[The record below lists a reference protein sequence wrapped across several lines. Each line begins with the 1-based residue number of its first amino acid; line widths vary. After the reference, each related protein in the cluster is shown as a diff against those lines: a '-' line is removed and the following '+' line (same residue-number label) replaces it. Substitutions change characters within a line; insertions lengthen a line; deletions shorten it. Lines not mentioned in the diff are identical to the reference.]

1 VTRVDVAAVA
11 LLLATSQSAC
21 LFRASRDSFQYYTLA
36 SSADPPVKS
45 ASSLT
50 VGLGPVTLPG
60 YLSGPSL
67 MTRVDDTRVR
77 YAEGDRWAEP
87 LSKQFTRTL
96 REDLS
101 RALGGAR
108 IIDYAW
114 YPSAP
119 VEVAVAVNVL
129 AFEVDATGTATL
141 TAGWALRDPHSH
153 QVGYEGQSAIVE
165 PAGGTPGETKGE
177 AAAAAL
183 SRALAQM
190 SREIAVAIVTNTRSR

>member
-1 VTRVDVAAVA
+1 
-11 LLLATSQSAC
+11 
-21 LFRASRDSFQYYTLA
+21 
-36 SSADPPVKS
+36 
-45 ASSLT
+45 
-50 VGLGPVTLPG
+50 
-60 YLSGPSL
+60 
-67 MTRVDDTRVR
+67 
-77 YAEGDRWAEP
+77 
-87 LSKQFTRTL
+87 FTRTL

-129 AFEVDATGTATL
+129 AFEVDTTGTATL

-165 PAGGTPGETKGE
+165 PAGGTPGATKGGRRRSGAE
-177 AAAAAL
+177 PCACP
-183 SRALAQM
+183 
-190 SREIAVAIVTNTRSR
+190 AVARDRGRDRYQSAQPLDEPCPRPTRRDIASSGFKPRARPAGSRVPAGLPAPPATCPS

>member
-1 VTRVDVAAVA
+1 VTRVDVVAVA

-21 LFRASRDSFQYYTLA
+21 LFRASRDSFRYYTLA
-36 SSADPPVKS
+36 SSTDPPVKS

-50 VGLGPVTLPG
+50 VGLGPVALPG
-60 YLSGPSL
+60 YLSEPSL

-87 LSKQFTRTL
+87 LAKQFTRTL

-129 AFEVDATGTATL
+129 AFEVDTNGTATL
-141 TAGWALRDPHSH
+141 TAGWSLRDPHSN
-153 QVGYEGQSAIVE
+153 QVGYEGQSEIVE
-165 PAGGTPGETKGE
+165 PGKGTSDKEAGDATV
-177 AAAAAL
+177 AAL
-183 SRALAQM
+183 SRALAQL